1 MSTTPTTTQAQQFA
15 AVYAAKLA
23 KRQLRT
29 IAIVS
34 TVTKLITAGVAVI
47 SYRHQ
52 SQTLLGW
59 QAPAEI
65 AYGLPGLVDLLTIVC
80 VLAIST
86 PALIPAATKVAA
98 RVVVIPV
105 LTSAAINFAG
115 HGSIG
120 VKLAALSL
128 PIFIPLGE
136 LVGAVIKPDFAEMD
150 RIERAAYAVATP
162 EPVVDPA
169 EVARAQALADAAA
182 AQAAAQQAAEAEALR
197 LAAEAEAARIARQ
210 AEITAKAQATRAA
223 NKAKAEA
230 EAEARR
236 EARRAREQAKKLAEI
251 VPTSPGHPAVILSAA
266 DKEALAHLAKR

>member
-1 MSTTPTTTQAQQFA
+1 MNTTPHITQAQEFA
-15 AVYAAKLA
+15 ATYAAKLA

-34 TVTKLITAGVAVI
+34 FATKLITAGVAVI

-52 SQTLLGW
+52 SGTLLGW
-59 QAPAEI
+59 EAPAEI

-86 PALIPAATKVAA
+86 PALIPAAARVAA

-128 PIFIPLGE
+128 PVFIPLGE
-136 LVGAVIKPDFAEMD
+136 LVGSVLKPDFAEMD

-169 EVARAQALADAAA
+169 EAARAQALADAAA
-182 AQAAAQQAAEAEALR
+182 QQAAAQAAADALAQQAAADA
-197 LAAEAEAARIARQ
+197 AARRKEIA
-210 AEITAKAQATRAA
+210 AKANATKAA

-230 EAEARR
+230 KAEAQKAARR
-236 EARRAREQAKKLAEI
+236 ERAAAKKLEELA
-251 VPTSPGHPAVILSAA
+251 PTSPGHPAVILSAA

>member
-1 MSTTPTTTQAQQFA
+1 MNTTFTTQAQQFA

-34 TVTKLITAGVAVI
+34 AVTKIITAGVAVI

-52 SQTLLGW
+52 SNTLLGW
-59 QAPAEI
+59 EAPAEI

-86 PALIPAATKVAA
+86 PALIPAATKVSA

-136 LVGAVIKPDFAEMD
+136 LVGSVIKPDFAEMD

-162 EPVVDPA
+162 VTEAIEVDDADRARRSEIAKRAA
-169 EVARAQALADAAA
+169 ETRKANA
-182 AQAAAQQAAEAEALR
+182 AAEA
-197 LAAEAEAARIARQ
+197 
-210 AEITAKAQATRAA
+210 
-223 NKAKAEA
+223 AKAEA
-230 EAEARR
+230 KRAE
-236 EARRAREQAKKLAEI
+236 RRARAQAKKLAELA
-251 VPTSPGHPAVILSAA
+251 PTSPGHPAVILSAA